1 MKGGSEPGA
10 AGRGRNVVVFLCDQL
25 RRDYLSLY
33 GCAGVPT
40 PHLDRLAELG
50 VVFDRAIS
58 QSPVCGPS
66 RATMMTGR
74 YPSDHGVWTNDVPF
88 RDGLDYLPRR
98 MNARGYR
105 TGAFGKLHH
114 TPGRDTKGFAV
125 HHAFEEGR
133 LGDGDDYLKWLRA
146 RHPEAERFN
155 HADQRFLYEDEDYYE
170 HWIASR
176 AIDFMAPR
184 PGGGGEDQ
192 NGPFFAWVSF
202 QGPHGPYDPPKSVA
216 GTCDASRFPPVT
228 HRDARSFVS
237 PTLASRSARMNDVFR
252 GEDTLDALR
261 VAYAEMIVFIDR
273 QIGRVLQALER
284 AGEFDNTTF
293 VFSADHGEM
302 LGDHGLDEKGPFP
315 YRQHLE
321 VPLLVAN
328 HPGLAAG
335 TRSAALAGTIDLPGT
350 VLAVA
355 GDPEPLGQSRSL
367 LGPASAAGAPWR
379 GVNFSEFGDALK
391 LVEDAEFR
399 FCCYP
404 FTDDLFLYRPVDDPE
419 MARNL
424 VDDPALAGVVQRML
438 RHLLDFQ
445 VVAKGVTIEAHDLV
459 AGQQAGL
466 AEKDPAYAQTMS
478 IAFALSKRV
487 VALLERAGV
496 DATYNRAFEGRE
508 PLCRYEPPYWVND
521 GA

>member
-1 MKGGSEPGA
+1 MSRSTSPNA
-10 AGRGRNVVVFLCDQL
+10 RNVVVFLCDQL

-33 GCAGVPT
+33 GGRGVPT
-40 PHLDRLAELG
+40 PNLDRLASMG

-88 RDGLDYLPRR
+88 REGLEYLPQR

-114 TPGRDTKGFAV
+114 TPGRDTKGFRV

-133 LGDGDDYLKWLRA
+133 LGDDDDYLKWLRT

-155 HADQRFLYEDEDYYE
+155 HADQRFLFEDEDYYE

-176 AIDFMAPR
+176 AIDFIGATNA
-184 PGGGGEDQ
+184 DAASDD
-192 NGPFFAWVSF
+192 PFFAWVSF

-216 GTCDASRFPPVT
+216 GTCDAALLPPVT
-228 HRDARSFVS
+228 DRDAQSFVS
-237 PTLASRSARMNDVFR
+237 PTLASRSARMSDDFR
-252 GEDTLDALR
+252 GEDSLNRLR

-273 QIGRVLQALER
+273 QIGRVLSALEQSGR
-284 AGEFDNTTF
+284 LAHTTF
-293 VFSADHGEM
+293 LFSADHGEM

-328 HPGLAAG
+328 HPGITAG
-335 TRSAALAGTIDLPGT
+335 TRSDALAGTIDLPGT
-350 VLAVA
+350 ALDVA
-355 GDPEPLGQSRSL
+355 GDPAPLGQSRSL
-367 LGPASAAGAPWR
+367 LGPASNADSPWR
-379 GVNFSEFGDALK
+379 SVNFSEFGDALK

-399 FCCYP
+399 FCGYP
-404 FTDDLFLYRPVDDPE
+404 FTDDLFLYRPADDPE
-419 MARNL
+419 MTRNL
-424 VDDPALAGVVQRML
+424 ADDPGYAPVVRRML
-438 RHLLDFQ
+438 RHALDFQ
-445 VVAKGVTIEAHDLV
+445 IVAKGAAIEAHDLV

-466 AEKDPAYAQTMS
+466 AEKDPTYADTMP
-478 IAFALSKRV
+478 IAFALSRRLV
-487 VALLERAGV
+487 GLLEKAGL
-496 DATYNRAFEGRE
+496 DATYNRAFEGRV
-508 PLCRYEPPYWVND
+508 PTCMYELPYWETP
-521 GA
+521 